1 MGGGGGANES
11 SSSAAAA
18 AAAKR
23 GTGLY
28 WHQCGILDISIL
40 GGGGGDADYE
50 AVHCYHLFII
60 NFTSFY
66 TYIQIL
72 FSINNQTEAF

>member
-1 MGGGGGANES
+1 MGGGGDSNES

-40 GGGGGDADYE
+40 E
-50 AVHCYHLFII
+50 VEVEMQIIKPFIVI
-60 NFTSFY
+60 IYSLLISLPFTLIHKF
-66 TYIQIL
+66 
-72 FSINNQTEAF
+72 FSQ